1 MPKIKSAKK
10 ALRQNI
16 KRRAKN
22 IKRKAAFKTA
32 VKNARKLIAAKQ
44 IDEAKKYLPKLYKIL
59 DKSAKT
65 NLIKKNAAAR
75 MKSRITK
82 MLNKNSK

>member
-1 MPKIKSAKK
+1 MPRTKSAKK

-22 IKRKAAFKTA
+22 STKKAAMKA
-32 VKNARKLIAAKQ
+32 AIKKARKFIADKK
-44 IDEAKKYLPKLYKIL
+44 IEDAKKYLPKLYKIL
-59 DKSAKT
+59 DKSAKI

-75 MKSRITK
+75 MKSRITAA
-82 MLNKNSK
+82 LNKTAS

>member
-22 IKRKAAFKTA
+22 IKRKAALKTA
-32 VKNARKLIAAKQ
+32 IKKARKLIAAKQ
-44 IDEAKKYLPKLYKIL
+44 IDEAKKFLPKVYKIL
-59 DKSAKT
+59 DKSAKNNT
-65 NLIKKNAAAR
+65 IKKNAASR

-82 MLNKNSK
+82 ALNKTAS

>member
-44 IDEAKKYLPKLYKIL
+44 IDEAKKFLPKVYKIL
-59 DKSAKT
+59 DKSAKA

-82 MLNKNSK
+82 MLNKAAK